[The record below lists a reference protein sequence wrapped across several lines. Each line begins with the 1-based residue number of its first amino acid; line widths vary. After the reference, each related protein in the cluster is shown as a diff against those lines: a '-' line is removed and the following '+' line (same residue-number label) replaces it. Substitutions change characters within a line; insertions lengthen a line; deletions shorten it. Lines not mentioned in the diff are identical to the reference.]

1 MKLWITSDW
10 HLETWRGNFD
20 QIAPEF
26 DVLVVAGDVSNDV
39 AELIE
44 YVAAVARGKLAI
56 FVLGNHE
63 YWNDHAIAITLERAY
78 AAATKHGVA
87 FLECDSADIGGIR
100 LAGATLWGEDDPR
113 HWPSVQALAVSRCDV
128 AITHFEPTPKALS
141 LVGAR
146 LWIYGHHNG
155 HGVLDF
161 GRTKVIRNAGW
172 PDEMLQD
179 ASPPAV
185 PGFVVEV

>member
-1 MKLWITSDW
+1 MTS
-10 HLETWRGNFD
+10 HHRQRLLGLFA
-20 QIAPEF
+20 ILVIG
-26 DVLVVAGDVSNDV
+26 VLVAVLQSGSAPTDD
-39 AELIE
+39 
-44 YVAAVARGKLAI
+44 AA
-56 FVLGNHE
+56 
-63 YWNDHAIAITLERAY
+63 T
-78 AAATKHGVA
+78 TKHGVA

-146 LWIYGHHNG
+146 LWIHGHHNG